1 VKSPPFKESF
11 GEVSQCTSGIT
22 GDTRC
27 CGLRKR
33 SISSRKTRLDTVDVL
48 LQRRPLDDVLVSV
61 HDFAARSRE
70 SASMTTLYDL
80 FGVRPDVDDEALKA
94 AFREAAKANHPD
106 LHPGDP
112 DASMR
117 FGRIGGA
124 YAILRDAEKR
134 AAYDQLLKLEREQL
148 DLQRKQFG
156 SRSRRIIS
164 YTMNTFVF
172 PAIAVAGLAVVLA
185 GGYTLRTDMAGP
197 DETRDQLWG
206 VQVPNLPTLQSR
218 EASTAKDGGLAPG
231 NANGAPALSSAGS
244 DTKVAE
250 IIKIIGGPIDQAGA
264 NTATG
269 NLKNNDGI
277 DPLDQDEALP
287 VGVPTPSLKQ
297 DTIVPKLFS
306 SDAKISDENHDV
318 EIPDIKT
325 PERSR
330 RVARRQ
336 AISRTPFKQASLA
349 YDCILSAGLVCAFP
363 SSPSSSQRK
372 RR

>member
-1 VKSPPFKESF
+1 LTFFCSVGHS
-11 GEVSQCTSGIT
+11 
-22 GDTRC
+22 
-27 CGLRKR
+27 
-33 SISSRKTRLDTVDVL
+33 
-48 LQRRPLDDVLVSV
+48 LDDVLMSV

-148 DLQRKQFG
+148 ELERKQFG

-206 VQVPNLPTLQSR
+206 VQVSSLPTLQSS
-218 EASTAKDGGLAPG
+218 EALAASDSGLAPG
-231 NANGAPALSSAGS
+231 DANGVPALSSAGS
-244 DTKVAE
+244 DTKVAD
-250 IIKIIGGPIDQAGA
+250 IVTNGGPIDQVGA
-264 NTATG
+264 NTTSG

-277 DPLDQDEALP
+277 DPLDRDEALP
-287 VGVPTPSLKQ
+287 IGAPTPSLKQ
-297 DTIVPKLFS
+297 DTGVPQLFS

-318 EIPDIKT
+318 ETPDIKT

-330 RVARRQ
+330 RVARRR
-336 AISRTPFKQASLA
+336 ALSRTAFKQASLA

>member
-1 VKSPPFKESF
+1 
-11 GEVSQCTSGIT
+11 
-22 GDTRC
+22 
-27 CGLRKR
+27 
-33 SISSRKTRLDTVDVL
+33 
-48 LQRRPLDDVLVSV
+48 
-61 HDFAARSRE
+61 
-70 SASMTTLYDL
+70 MTTLYDL
-80 FGVRPDVDDEALKA
+80 FGVRPGVDAEALKS
-94 AFREAAKANHPD
+94 AFREAAKAHHPD

-112 DASMR
+112 DASIR

-148 DLQRKQFG
+148 ELERKQFG

-172 PAIAVAGLAVVLA
+172 PAIAVVGLAVVLA

-206 VQVPNLPTLQSR
+206 VQVSNLPTLQSR
-218 EASTAKDGGLAPG
+218 EASAASDGSLAPG
-231 NANGAPALSSAGS
+231 NANGAPALSSAGP

-250 IIKIIGGPIDQAGA
+250 IVKIIGGPIDHAGA

-277 DPLDQDEALP
+277 DLLDQDEALP

-297 DTIVPKLFS
+297 DTAVPKLFS

-318 EIPDIKT
+318 ETPDIKP

-330 RVARRQ
+330 TVARRQ

-363 SSPSSSQRK
+363 SSSSSSQRK

>member
-1 VKSPPFKESF
+1 
-11 GEVSQCTSGIT
+11 
-22 GDTRC
+22 
-27 CGLRKR
+27 
-33 SISSRKTRLDTVDVL
+33 
-48 LQRRPLDDVLVSV
+48 
-61 HDFAARSRE
+61 
-70 SASMTTLYDL
+70 MTTLYDL
-80 FGVRPDVDDEALKA
+80 FGVRPDVDVEALKA

-112 DASMR
+112 EASIR

-148 DLQRKQFG
+148 ELERKRFG
-156 SRSRRIIS
+156 SRSTRIIS

-185 GGYTLRTDMAGP
+185 GGYTLRTDMTGP
-197 DETRDQLWG
+197 DETCDQLWG
-206 VQVPNLPTLQSR
+206 VQVSSLPTLQSS
-218 EASTAKDGGLAPG
+218 EALAASDSGLAPG
-231 NANGAPALSSAGS
+231 DANGVPALTSTGS

-250 IIKIIGGPIDQAGA
+250 IVTNGGPIHAGA
-264 NTATG
+264 NTTSA
-269 NLKNNDGI
+269 NLRNNDGI

-287 VGVPTPSLKQ
+287 VGVPTPSLIR
-297 DTIVPKLFS
+297 DTAVPKLFS
-306 SDAKISDENHDV
+306 YDAKISDENHDV
-318 EIPDIKT
+318 ETPDTKI
-325 PERSR
+325 PERSL

-336 AISRTPFKQASLA
+336 AGSHTPFNHASLT

-363 SSPSSSQRK
+363 RSPSSSQGK